1 MVLAVLA
8 YLMGHAFKRTPAAL
22 VGVDFLAVLF
32 LIVVILKCDQAEQ
45 RGRHMPFL
53 AADGRLS
60 LCASFLAARIDA
72 AISNMSLRPL
82 SIRGG

>member
-53 AADGRLS
+53 AATVGYPS
-60 LCASFLAARIDA
+60 VPAS
-72 AISNMSLRPL
+72 SRPG
-82 SIRGG
+82 STRQSAT